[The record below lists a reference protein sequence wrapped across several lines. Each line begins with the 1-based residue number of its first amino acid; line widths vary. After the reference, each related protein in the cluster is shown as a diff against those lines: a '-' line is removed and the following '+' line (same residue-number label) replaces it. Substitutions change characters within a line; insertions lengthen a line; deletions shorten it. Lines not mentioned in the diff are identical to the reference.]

1 MDFLR
6 ELSKVYDLSL
16 KINEPMKK
24 HTSFGVGG
32 SAKFFCDIKSLY
44 SLSNAV
50 TIAKK
55 CNIPYK
61 IIGNGSNILVSDQG
75 FNGIIFC
82 VKNLSDIF
90 FKRDEI
96 YAMCGA
102 NLNKLIEFAR
112 LNNLSGLEQFVG
124 IPATI
129 GGAVFMNA
137 GAFGQSIGDR
147 ISTVETI
154 YRGKLKRYDKSDCK
168 FGYRKSRFTNSKEI
182 IVSATFSLTGSNK
195 EDILKKESYYLE
207 KRKKNQPKGR
217 TCGSVFR
224 NPKGEYAG
232 KLIESAGLKG
242 YGNSNCYVSNKHC
255 NFIIASSGATASDIY
270 SLIQYIKKKV
280 KVNFDIQ
287 LCEEVEF
294 IGEFNG
300 INFWLPYAYYF

>member
-6 ELSKVYDLSL
+6 ELAKVYDLSL

-32 SAKFFCDIKSLY
+32 PSKFYCDIKSLY
-44 SLSNAV
+44 SLNNAIN
-50 TIAKK
+50 IAKK

-61 IIGNGSNILVSDQG
+61 IIGNGSNILVSDTG

-82 VKNLSDIF
+82 VKNLCDIF
-90 FKRDEI
+90 FKREEI

-102 NLNKLIEFAR
+102 NLSSVIEFAR
-112 LNNLSGLEQFVG
+112 LHNLSGLEQFVG

-129 GGAVFMNA
+129 GGAVYMNA
-137 GAFGQSIGDR
+137 GAFGVSIGDK

-154 YRGKLKRYDKSDCK
+154 CRGKLKRYDACDCK
-168 FGYRKSRFTNSKEI
+168 FGYRKSRFNNLKEI
-182 IVSATFSLTGSNK
+182 IVSATFNLTKSNK
-195 EDILKKESYYLE
+195 DDILKKEIYYLD
-207 KRKKNQPKGR
+207 KRKKNQPQGR
-217 TCGSVFR
+217 TCGSVFK

-255 NFIIASSGATASDIY
+255 NFIVASSGATASDIY
-270 SLIQYIKKKV
+270 SLIEYIKKIV
-280 KVNFDIQ
+280 KLKFGI
-287 LCEEVEF
+287 LLKEEVEF

-300 INFWLPYAYYF
+300 VNF